1 MVAVKITMM
10 LMRMIRIQIVMM
22 MMRRIEIVMMMT
34 TMSLLGVTQTCVLV
48 QTFRRLTL
56 GATNA
61 AQQTT
66 PHSTRPRDWQRR
78 ENLLLSWFPFSN
90 ISYTLVPFLSRSV
103 HVVPMRICS
112 EQASGCTPPE
122 TCFFLTWTALMMGS
136 KYMLYFGKHTK
147 RALLGKLRTQR
158 LYITVN

>member
-10 LMRMIRIQIVMM
+10 LMRMMRIQIVMM
-22 MMRRIEIVMMMT
+22 MMMRIQIVMMMVM

-78 ENLLLSWFPFSN
+78 ENLLLSWFPFSS
-90 ISYTLVPFLSRSV
+90 ILFTLVPFLSRSV
-103 HVVPMRICS
+103 HVVPI
-112 EQASGCTPPE
+112 
-122 TCFFLTWTALMMGS
+122 
-136 KYMLYFGKHTK
+136 
-147 RALLGKLRTQR
+147 
-158 LYITVN
+158 

>member
-10 LMRMIRIQIVMM
+10 SMRMMVMMRIQIVMM
-22 MMRRIEIVMMMT
+22 MMMRIQIVMMM

-78 ENLLLSWFPFSN
+78 ENLLLSWFPFSS
-90 ISYTLVPFLSRSV
+90 ILFTLVPFLSRSV

-122 TCFFLTWTALMMGS
+122 TSFFLTWTALMMGS
-136 KYMLYFGKHTK
+136 KYTLYFCIHIK
-147 RALLGKLRTQR
+147 RALLDKLRTQR
-158 LYITVN
+158 L